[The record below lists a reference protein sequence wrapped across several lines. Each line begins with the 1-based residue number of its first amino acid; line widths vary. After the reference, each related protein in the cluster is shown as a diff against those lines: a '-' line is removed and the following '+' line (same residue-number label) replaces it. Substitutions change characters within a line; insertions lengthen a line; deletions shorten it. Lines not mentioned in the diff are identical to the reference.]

1 MARIKEI
8 DRGGQSK
15 RKRRPVIYLV
25 CEGEETEIRYFKY
38 FRTRNSRIDII
49 PVTSK
54 QKSALG
60 LVRKAEKTLGDKDF
74 FPDLG
79 DKLWCVFDCDANI
92 NYDLIKAKNM
102 AKQKGYEIA
111 FSNPCIEIWFLFHFL
126 LPGSPLLNCE
136 AVIDMLEKKT
146 SLKNYKKSQDVF
158 KVLQPF
164 LNNAL
169 SRAEKRRSKLD
180 KDHIEELS
188 RESNPFTSID
198 VLVRYLIA
206 NR

>member
-60 LVRKAEKTLGDKDF
+60 LVCKAEKTLGDKDF

-79 DKLWCVFDCDANI
+79 DKLWCVFDCDANT
-92 NYDLIKAKNM
+92 NDDLIKAKAM

-146 SLKNYKKSQDVF
+146 PLNNYKKSQDVF

-180 KDHIEELS
+180 KDHIEKLS

-198 VLVRYLIA
+198 VLVRYLMA